1 MGQIHVKNLEENE
14 EENKRVSILR
24 AARLVKE
31 AEERKVR
38 IKQELEDFENRE
50 QERLVRVDKI
60 VEKHKSEMERR
71 IEPEELEKAIE
82 TALANPVDYE
92 FAIDLEGNIFRGRTT
107 KSKKIKPEDFEKMSL
122 ASE

>member
-1 MGQIHVKNLEENE
+1 M
-14 EENKRVSILR
+14 
-24 AARLVKE
+24 KE

-38 IKQELEDFENRE
+38 IKQELEDFEKRE
-50 QERLVRVDKI
+50 EERLDRVDKI
-60 VEKHKSEMERR
+60 VEKHQSEMERR
-71 IEPEELEKAIE
+71 IEPEQLEKAIE

-122 ASE
+122 ASENL

>member
-1 MGQIHVKNLEENE
+1 M
-14 EENKRVSILR
+14 LR

-38 IKQELEDFENRE
+38 IRQELEDFEDRE
-50 QERLVRVDKI
+50 QERLVRVDQI
-60 VEKHKSEMERR
+60 VEKHQSEMERR
-71 IEPEELEKAIE
+71 IEPDQLEKAIE
-82 TALANPVDYE
+82 IALANPVDYE

-122 ASE
+122 ASENI

>member
-1 MGQIHVKNLEENE
+1 M
-14 EENKRVSILR
+14 LR

-38 IKQELEDFENRE
+38 IRQELEDFEDRE
-50 QERLVRVDKI
+50 QERLVRVDQI
-60 VEKHKSEMERR
+60 VEKHQSEMERR
-71 IEPEELEKAIE
+71 IEPDQLEKAIE
-82 TALANPVDYE
+82 IALANPVDYE

-122 ASE
+122 ASENL

>member
-1 MGQIHVKNLEENE
+1 M
-14 EENKRVSILR
+14 LR

-38 IKQELEDFENRE
+38 IRQELEDFEDRE
-50 QERLVRVDKI
+50 QERLVRVDQI
-60 VEKHKSEMERR
+60 VEKHQSEMERR
-71 IEPEELEKAIE
+71 IEPDQLEKAIE
-82 TALANPVDYE
+82 IALANPVDYE

-122 ASE
+122 ARENL

>member
-1 MGQIHVKNLEENE
+1 M
-14 EENKRVSILR
+14 LR

-38 IKQELEDFENRE
+38 IRQELEDFEDRE
-50 QERLVRVDKI
+50 QERLVRVDQI
-60 VEKHKSEMERR
+60 VEKHQSEMERR
-71 IEPEELEKAIE
+71 IEPDQLEKAIE
-82 TALANPVDYE
+82 IALANPVDYE

-122 ASE
+122 SRENL

>member
-1 MGQIHVKNLEENE
+1 M
-14 EENKRVSILR
+14 LR

-38 IKQELEDFENRE
+38 ITQELEEFEKRE
-50 QERLVRVDKI
+50 QERLVRGDQI
-60 VEKHKSEMERR
+60 VEKHQSEMERR
-71 IEPEELEKAIE
+71 IEPDQLEKAIE

-107 KSKKIKPEDFEKMSL
+107 KSKKINPEDFEKMSL
-122 ASE
+122 TSKNL

>member
-1 MGQIHVKNLEENE
+1 M
-14 EENKRVSILR
+14 SILR

-60 VEKHKSEMERR
+60 VEKHQSEMERR
-71 IEPEELEKAIE
+71 IEPDQLEKAIE

-107 KSKKIKPEDFEKMSL
+107 KSKKSSRKILRRCLSPVKTYK
-122 ASE
+122 

>member
-1 MGQIHVKNLEENE
+1 M
-14 EENKRVSILR
+14 LR

-38 IKQELEDFENRE
+38 IRQELEDFEHRE
-50 QERLVRVDKI
+50 EERLVRVDQI
-60 VEKHKSEMERR
+60 VEKHQSEMERR
-71 IEPEELEKAIE
+71 IEPDQLEKAIE
-82 TALANPVDYE
+82 IALANPVDYE

-122 ASE
+122 ARENL

>member
-1 MGQIHVKNLEENE
+1 M
-14 EENKRVSILR
+14 
-24 AARLVKE
+24 KE

-38 IKQELEDFENRE
+38 IQQELEDFEERE
-50 QERLVRVDKI
+50 EERLARVDKI
-60 VEKHKSEMERR
+60 VEKHQSEMERR
-71 IEPEELEKAIE
+71 IEPEQLEKAIE

-122 ASE
+122 ASENL